1 MGNLQTN
8 EPKQPGKSG
17 KSQGKVKS
25 LMKMRGKRG
34 KVDSSHFTGVVPED
48 SEDPAPEPEKNATDN
63 LIVTDSWCK
72 VNRLNDKNIEK
83 KTKTPPSAV
92 SSSSD
97 SNFTDPLTPVGFN
110 TEMNQC
116 YYSEES
122 VNLDVEVPNI
132 STQEDFL
139 HNLTLNSF
147 KLNDYRARHEQ
158 DKCKKLSKLGVSKTS
173 QISLDSDPK
182 DSFVSENVEVVN
194 KDDEEG
200 GDCGTLKRK
209 SQDHGEEQKVAH
221 LAKRMSDNNLAN
233 GEADGVNEIGER
245 VVLGHPEYK
254 RHMSV
259 PIEPTK
265 LSPDGLVLKKVA
277 SLTLNKADLE
287 AKITKPKF
295 VPEKL
300 DFQLY
305 EKFEGR
311 YLSELVFQVQSDSS
325 KSFETITIK

>member
-8 EPKQPGKSG
+8 EPKQSTKSG

-25 LMKMRGKRG
+25 LMKIRAKRG
-34 KVDSSHFTGVVPED
+34 KIDSSQFTGVVPED
-48 SEDPAPEPEKNATDN
+48 NEEHLEESTIIEDKPRGKSDLKDDN
-63 LIVTDSWCK
+63 IIVTDSWCK
-72 VNRLNDKNIEK
+72 VNQLNGENIDKKI
-83 KTKTPPSAV
+83 KTPPSAV

-97 SNFTDPLTPVGFN
+97 SNFTDALTPVGFN

-122 VNLDVEVPNI
+122 VNLDVEVPNV

-147 KLNDYRARHEQ
+147 KLNEYRARHEEE
-158 DKCKKLSKLGVSKTS
+158 KSKKLSKLGVSKTS
-173 QISLDSDPK
+173 QISLESDPK
-182 DSFVSENVEVVN
+182 DSFVSENVEVIN
-194 KDDEEG
+194 KEDTEDEM
-200 GDCGTLKRK
+200 DSGTLKRRSHDYDREVNTSPLRKRK
-209 SQDHGEEQKVAH
+209 SD
-221 LAKRMSDNNLAN
+221 SNLAN
-233 GEADGVNEIGER
+233 GKFFIYFPKLMFMFLDHSN
-245 VVLGHPEYK
+245 YK

-259 PIEPTK
+259 PDEPTK
-265 LSPDGLVLKKVA
+265 LSPEGVVMKKVA
-277 SLTLNKADLE
+277 SLTLNKSELE

-305 EKFEGR
+305 EKFEGI
-311 YLSELVFQVQSDSS
+311 YYVYIIISLS
-325 KSFETITIK
+325 T